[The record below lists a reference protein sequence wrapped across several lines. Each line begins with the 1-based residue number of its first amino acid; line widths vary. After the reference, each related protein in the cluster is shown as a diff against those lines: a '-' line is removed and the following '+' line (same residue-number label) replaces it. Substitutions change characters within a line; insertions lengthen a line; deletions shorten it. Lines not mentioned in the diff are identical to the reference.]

1 MKSIFTIKYTILAI
15 ALMLLVVPGCK
26 NSFLDE
32 NPVSTLTTDVYYKTE
47 AGFEDLVRS
56 CYPLLRN
63 IHQHRSLVLLGTD
76 LFSPNNYNDPKFA
89 TTPANAGPLNQY
101 DAGLNSSL
109 EDFSTLW
116 TLLYTELGRVNT
128 AIGRADAVVGMNETL
143 KSTRVSEA
151 KFLRALVLFYLV
163 QQWGDVPMPLTETQ
177 SASKAATRI
186 ASADVY
192 KQILADLLDAES
204 KLPVVASNY
213 GRITKGTA
221 QFLLARVYL
230 TRGWNFKNAL
240 GGSNADFTSA
250 LQYADKIIAAYP
262 LAANYK
268 DLFPKRSENPLTQ
281 YTGAQNDKNAEI
293 VFSVQYNPDVLTNKT
308 DPAFKVDVAGGNNLH
323 SVFASGGKEGTGGPE
338 GFPGSKGRTGDY
350 NRYEPYYPLSATIY
364 RLYDPQND
372 SRYDHN
378 FLEVGYA
385 LLPVTGF
392 KPLPLVDPNLKINIK
407 TGDTVVYFRPWNSPA
422 TALKDRGIDVGGG
435 RNYSVIN
442 GDEWGGGYNIV
453 NGVAVSGFPSGEPIM
468 WKFWQPNI
476 PYGDAHG
483 TFNECI
489 FRAAEAYLIAAE
501 AIVKGATGAKLGSA
515 DVYYN
520 KVLDRALGA
529 QAGTD
534 PKCARLPGDIRS
546 LETASYRATPANI
559 SIDLILDER
568 GRELLGEYDRWYD
581 LKRTGKLIERV
592 LKYNPWAIKSNTIKD
607 FHYLRPIPQSEI
619 DLSFP
624 AMSQNLGY

>member
-1 MKSIFTIKYTILAI
+1 MKARFTIKYTTLAI
-15 ALMLLVVPGCK
+15 ALMLLAAPGCK

-32 NPVSTLTTDVYYKTE
+32 TPISTLTTDVYYKTE

-63 IHQHRSLVLLGTD
+63 IHQNRGLVLLGTD
-76 LFSPNNYNDPKFA
+76 LFSPGGYNDPKFA
-89 TTPANAGPLNQY
+89 TTPANAGSLNQY
-101 DAGLNSSL
+101 DAGLNASL
-109 EDFSTLW
+109 DDFRTLW

-128 AIGRADAVVGMNETL
+128 AIGRAEAVTGMNETL

-177 SASKAATRI
+177 SASKEAKRI
-186 ASADVY
+186 ASADIY

-204 KLPVVASNY
+204 KLPPTASNY
-213 GRITKGTA
+213 GRITKGAA

-230 TRGWNFKNAL
+230 TRGWNFKNML
-240 GGSNADFTSA
+240 GGSNADFTTA
-250 LQYADKIIAAYP
+250 LQYADKIIDIYP

-268 DLFPKRSENPLTQ
+268 DLFPARSKNPLAQ

-308 DPAFKVDVAGGNNLH
+308 DPAFTVDAAGGNNLH
-323 SVFASGGKEGTGGPE
+323 SVFGGTAES
-338 GFPGSKGRTGDY
+338 FPGSKGRTSDY
-350 NRYEPYYPLSATIY
+350 NRSQPIYPLAAATY

-372 SRYDHN
+372 SRYNHN

-385 LLPVTGF
+385 LLAVTGF
-392 KPLPLVDPNLKINIK
+392 KPLPLANPNLKINIK
-407 TGDTVVYFRPWNSPA
+407 IGDTVVYYRPWNTPA
-422 TALKDRGIDVGGG
+422 TAAKDRGIDVGGT

-453 NGVAVSGFPSGEPIM
+453 NGVGVSGFPSGEPIM

-476 PYGDAHG
+476 PYGDAYG
-483 TFNECI
+483 TFNECL
-489 FRAAEAYLIAAE
+489 FRSAEAYLIAAE
-501 AIVKGATGAKLGSA
+501 AIVKGATGGKLGTA

-520 KVLDRALGA
+520 RVLNRALGLNSGA
-529 QAGTD
+529 D
-534 PKCARLPGDIRS
+534 PKCAKFPEDIKS
-546 LETASYRATPANI
+546 LEAVSYRATPANI

-568 GRELLGEYDRWYD
+568 GRELLGEYDRWFD

-592 LKYNPWAIKSNTIKD
+592 LKYNPWAAKSKTIKET
-607 FHYLRPIPQSEI
+607 HYLRPIPQSEI
-619 DLSFP
+619 DLSYP
-624 AMSQNLGY
+624 TMSQNLGY